1 MDSIDSVDTELM
13 YDGVPL
19 GAKDDRIDVS
29 TQLMADQRS
38 GQRILIVDDEAAVAD
53 LIEAVLVGEGYTV
66 AIARDGV
73 QGILLARDWKPDLVL
88 MDIMLPGID
97 GTTAIRRL
105 KSDPATAELWA
116 GLRPMTPTGTP
127 CLGRTRID
135 NLFVNAGHGHL
146 GWTMSCGSAKVLAD
160 VVAGRTLEGELRNLS
175 AEPR

>member
-1 MDSIDSVDTELM
+1 MTAGGLGMDSVDSVDTELM
-13 YDGVPL
+13 YDGIPIS
-19 GAKDDRIDVS
+19 ARDDRADVS
-29 TQLMADQRS
+29 TQFTADQRS

-105 KSDPATAELWA
+105 KSDPATAELPIVA
-116 GLRPMTPTGTP
+116 
-127 CLGRTRID
+127 
-135 NLFVNAGHGHL
+135 
-146 GWTMSCGSAKVLAD
+146 MS
-160 VVAGRTLEGELRNLS
+160 AGRTIRRQSNELADADAALAKPFDIEALLAQIEFLLS
-175 AEPR
+175 RRRAEQ

>member
-1 MDSIDSVDTELM
+1 MMAGGLGMDSVDSVDTELM
-13 YDGVPL
+13 YDGIPL
-19 GAKDDRIDVS
+19 GTRDDRADVS

-105 KSDPATAELWA
+105 KSDPATAELPIVA
-116 GLRPMTPTGTP
+116 
-127 CLGRTRID
+127 
-135 NLFVNAGHGHL
+135 
-146 GWTMSCGSAKVLAD
+146 MS
-160 VVAGRTLEGELRNLS
+160 AGRTIRRQSNELADADAALAKPFDIEALLAQIEFLLS
-175 AEPR
+175 RRRAEQ

>member
-1 MDSIDSVDTELM
+1 MTAGGLGMDSVDSVDTELM
-13 YDGVPL
+13 YDGIPIS
-19 GAKDDRIDVS
+19 ARDDRADVS
-29 TQLMADQRS
+29 TQFTADQRS

-105 KSDPATAELWA
+105 KSDPATAELPIVA
-116 GLRPMTPTGTP
+116 
-127 CLGRTRID
+127 
-135 NLFVNAGHGHL
+135 
-146 GWTMSCGSAKVLAD
+146 MS
-160 VVAGRTLEGELRNLS
+160 AGRTIRRQSNELTDADAALAKPFDIEALLAQIELLLS
-175 AEPR
+175 RRRAEQ